1 MACSAVALRVLE
13 ACLFDYNR
21 PTWAK
26 IHIPPIIKKSKRA
39 ESRFLEHIP
48 PIILTL
54 KWAESMEFIQFHA
67 VFVII
72 TGSLQLIRPNHK
84 LKTMLKRSTP
94 IIATILLVV
103 AFFAC
108 KTTDKA
114 LGTAQDSLLWKIEG
128 KGLNKPSYVLGTIH
142 MLPQKDYFFND
153 AMKNAFEQ
161 SEQVV
166 MELDMDDPQMSMQ
179 LLKFATMSD
188 GSTLD
193 KLLSPADYQKL
204 DDLCKKSVG
213 VGIAAFNKWQ
223 PMLVYSLILKEFLG
237 EQPASYELSLVQM
250 AQGANKEIKGLES
263 VEDQTKA
270 MSSISYAK
278 QATYLGEHLKDME
291 SQKALF
297 LKMVAL
303 YKAQDLSGLLKY
315 IEQESGGVDFS
326 STLLNERNA
335 NWIAPM
341 IASAKAKPTFFAV
354 GAGHLAGEKGVLKL
368 LQKEGYRLTALR

>member
-1 MACSAVALRVLE
+1 MISEAFSAQLR
-13 ACLFDYNR
+13 A
-21 PTWAK
+21 
-26 IHIPPIIKKSKRA
+26 I
-39 ESRFLEHIP
+39 FLADKAF
-48 PIILTL
+48 L
-54 KWAESMEFIQFHA
+54 AD
-67 VFVII
+67 FVIF
-72 TGSLQLIRPNHK
+72 TQPLQLINQTTNARTMRN
-84 LKTMLKRSTP
+84 KTTYLLS
-94 IIATILLVV
+94 ALILAI

-108 KTTDKA
+108 KTSNKS
-114 LGTAQDSLLWKIEG
+114 LSTAQDSLLWKIEG
-128 KGLNKPSYVLGTIH
+128 KGLSKPSYVLGTIH
-142 MLPQKDYFFND
+142 MLPQKDYFFSD

-166 MELDMDDPQMSMQ
+166 LELDMDDPQMSMQ

-188 GSTLD
+188 GNTLD

-204 DDLCKKSVG
+204 DELCKKSVG

-223 PMLVYSLILKEFLG
+223 PMLVYALILKEFLG

-263 VEDQTKA
+263 VEEQTKA
-270 MSSISYAK
+270 MSSIPYSK
-278 QATYLGEHLKDME
+278 QATYLAEHLQDME

-297 LKMVAL
+297 LKMVDL

-326 STLLNERNA
+326 TTLLNQRNA
-335 NWIAPM
+335 NWVAPM

-354 GAGHLAGEKGVLKL
+354 GAGHLAGDKGVLKL
-368 LQKEGYRLTALR
+368 LQKEGYRLTAVR